1 MRKSTILSFLFA
13 AVLGIWAFCTSET
26 LQAQGPPPHRP
37 GPVYRRPAPPPPAY
51 RKPQPAPPRHYV
63 APPPPHHHRP
73 APPPPPHHHHP
84 APPPPPHHHHP
95 APPPTWGEVVG
106 GLIDAAIWESRRP

>member
-63 APPPPHHHRP
+63 APPPPHHH
-73 APPPPPHHHHP
+73 
-84 APPPPPHHHHP
+84 HP
-95 APPPTWGEVVG
+95 APPPTWGDIVG